1 MKIITYVIVTW
12 NNQNQI
18 KACIDSIKNNTSIS
32 FDIFIIDNNSSDKT
46 CEIIK
51 KYFPDVILFRNVENL
66 GFAKGNNLALKY
78 VKSEYICFIN
88 PDIIL
93 TEDIVSPSINILNK
107 EKSVGLVASR
117 LCNLDG
123 SHQPSCFA
131 FATPFSLFCE
141 ILHIGKIMPQFI
153 CKKYFPNFYHAKKS
167 FFPPWVI
174 GAEMVMRTYEAK
186 KINGFSTE

>member
-1 MKIITYVIVTW
+1 MRLSKI
-12 NNQNQI
+12 
-18 KACIDSIKNNTSIS
+18 
-32 FDIFIIDNNSSDKT
+32 
-46 CEIIK
+46 
-51 KYFPDVILFRNVENL
+51 FPDVILFRNVENL

-153 CKKYFPNFYHAKKS
+153 CKNIFLILS
-167 FFPPWVI
+167 C
-174 GAEMVMRTYEAK
+174 
-186 KINGFSTE
+186 